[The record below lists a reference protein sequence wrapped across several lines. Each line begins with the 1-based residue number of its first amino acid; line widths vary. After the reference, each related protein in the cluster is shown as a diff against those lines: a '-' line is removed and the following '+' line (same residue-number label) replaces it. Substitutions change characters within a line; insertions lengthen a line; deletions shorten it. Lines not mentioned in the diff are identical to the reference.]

1 MTDETARAVA
11 TAAKALSD
19 AGLICEERRPPHVER
34 GNEMWLKL
42 FSRASVVQLR
52 KVYTGREREG
62 GSFVS
67 WRLATADD
75 NPPPAL
81 DVYIADW
88 MERDRLREELV
99 EWMQTTPIIVA
110 PVGATPAYAH
120 DTLKVN
126 VNGVTMGTFQ
136 SVQLRANIQRFRPA
150 CRHGAGGTNEM
161 TGCRSEFRLWDG
173 LLRRRWYW
181 RLRKSWRGH
190 FSAILIC
197 AICII
202 CVICGWE
209 SIMEPVLQFW
219 LFSSSDF
226 IAIVLLV
233 IAAKTIRIVPQ
244 ATVMLVE
251 RLGKFDKV
259 ASSGLNILVPFLD
272 KPRAVYWTNTRPGV
286 TSIDLREQ
294 YIDLPPQP
302 VITRDNV
309 TIHVDSV
316 VYWQITDPVKA
327 VYEMN
332 DLVGGIVQLTI
343 TGMRAVMGDMDLD
356 HTLSQRDQINSKL
369 RLILDEATD
378 KWGVKVTRVDV
389 KNINPPEDVR
399 ITMEKQMTAERNRRA
414 LVLQA
419 EGDRQAAITRAEGE
433 KQAAVTR
440 AEGEKQSAI
449 LAAEGA
455 AQARLRNA
463 EAESEAINRIA
474 QAIPGGDPGQ
484 YLITTRY
491 IDSLRDM
498 TRTSNSKVIFMPVE
512 TSAMLSSVGAI
523 KEVLSQTGE
532 RDDKEQLP
540 PPRPR
545 ELPR

>member
-1 MTDETARAVA
+1 MDP
-11 TAAKALSD
+11 
-19 AGLICEERRPPHVER
+19 I
-34 GNEMWLKL
+34 
-42 FSRASVVQLR
+42 AS
-52 KVYTGREREG
+52 
-62 GSFVS
+62 
-67 WRLATADD
+67 
-75 NPPPAL
+75 
-81 DVYIADW
+81 
-88 MERDRLREELV
+88 
-99 EWMQTTPIIVA
+99 
-110 PVGATPAYAH
+110 
-120 DTLKVN
+120 
-126 VNGVTMGTFQ
+126 
-136 SVQLRANIQRFRPA
+136 
-150 CRHGAGGTNEM
+150 
-161 TGCRSEFRLWDG
+161 G
-173 LLRRRWYW
+173 LLFFGF
-181 RLRKSWRGH
+181 L
-190 FSAILIC
+190 
-197 AICII
+197 
-202 CVICGWE
+202 
-209 SIMEPVLQFW
+209 
-219 LFSSSDF
+219 
-226 IAIVLLV
+226 AIVLFV

-244 ATVMLVE
+244 ATAMVIE
-251 RLGKFDKV
+251 RLGKFDKL
-259 ASSGLNILVPFLD
+259 AERGLNILVPFLD
-272 KPRAVYWTNTRPGV
+272 KPRAVYWTNTRPGM
-286 TSIDLREQ
+286 TLIDLREQ

-316 VYWQITDPVKA
+316 VYWQITDPIKA

-369 RLILDEATD
+369 RIILDEATD

-463 EAESEAINRIA
+463 EAESEALNRIA
-474 QAIPGGDPGQ
+474 NAIPGGDPGH
-484 YLITTRY
+484 YLITVRY
-491 IDSLRDM
+491 IESLRDM
-498 TRTSNSKVIFMPVE
+498 TRTNNAKVIFMPVE
-512 TSAMLSSVGAI
+512 TSSMLSSLGAI

-532 RDDKEQLP
+532 QDQKEPPP

>member
-1 MTDETARAVA
+1 MDVVA
-11 TAAKALSD
+11 T
-19 AGLICEERRPPHVER
+19 
-34 GNEMWLKL
+34 L
-42 FSRASVVQLR
+42 FA
-52 KVYTGREREG
+52 
-62 GSFVS
+62 F
-67 WRLATADD
+67 
-75 NPPPAL
+75 
-81 DVYIADW
+81 
-88 MERDRLREELV
+88 
-99 EWMQTTPIIVA
+99 
-110 PVGATPAYAH
+110 
-120 DTLKVN
+120 
-126 VNGVTMGTFQ
+126 
-136 SVQLRANIQRFRPA
+136 
-150 CRHGAGGTNEM
+150 
-161 TGCRSEFRLWDG
+161 
-173 LLRRRWYW
+173 
-181 RLRKSWRGH
+181 
-190 FSAILIC
+190 
-197 AICII
+197 
-202 CVICGWE
+202 
-209 SIMEPVLQFW
+209 
-219 LFSSSDF
+219 LFF
-226 IAIVLLV
+226 GFLGIVLLV

-259 ASSGLNILVPFLD
+259 ASSGLNILIPFFD
-272 KPRAVYWTNTRPGV
+272 KPRAVYWTNTRPGL

-316 VYWQITDPVKA
+316 VYWQITDPIKA

-343 TGMRAVMGDMDLD
+343 TGMRAVMGEMDLD
-356 HTLSQRDQINSKL
+356 HTLSSRDAINSKL

-449 LAAEGA
+449 LQAEGA
-455 AQARLRNA
+455 AQARLRAA
-463 EAESEAINRIA
+463 EAESEALTRIT
-474 QAIPGGDPGQ
+474 QAIGDGDPAN
-484 YLITTRY
+484 YLVTTRY

-498 TRTSNSKVIFMPVE
+498 TRSNNSKVIFMPVE
-512 TSAMLSSVGAI
+512 TTSMLSSIGAI
-523 KEVLSQTGE
+523 KEVLTQTGE
-532 RDDKEQLP
+532 KSNEDNP
-540 PPRPR
+540 PPTPRPR
-545 ELPR
+545 QLPN

>member
-1 MTDETARAVA
+1 MDAVA
-11 TAAKALSD
+11 TL
-19 AGLICEERRPPHVER
+19 
-34 GNEMWLKL
+34 
-42 FSRASVVQLR
+42 
-52 KVYTGREREG
+52 
-62 GSFVS
+62 
-67 WRLATADD
+67 LAF
-75 NPPPAL
+75 
-81 DVYIADW
+81 
-88 MERDRLREELV
+88 MFF
-99 EWMQTTPIIVA
+99 
-110 PVGATPAYAH
+110 G
-120 DTLKVN
+120 
-126 VNGVTMGTFQ
+126 
-136 SVQLRANIQRFRPA
+136 
-150 CRHGAGGTNEM
+150 
-161 TGCRSEFRLWDG
+161 
-173 LLRRRWYW
+173 
-181 RLRKSWRGH
+181 
-190 FSAILIC
+190 
-197 AICII
+197 
-202 CVICGWE
+202 
-209 SIMEPVLQFW
+209 
-219 LFSSSDF
+219 F

-233 IAAKTIRIVPQ
+233 IGVKTIRIVPQ

-251 RLGKFDKV
+251 RLGRFHQV
-259 ASSGLNILVPFLD
+259 ANSGLNILWPFID
-272 KPRAVYWTNTRPGV
+272 KPRAVYWTNTRPGL

-316 VYWQITDPVKA
+316 VYWQITDPIKA

-369 RLILDEATD
+369 RIILDEATD

-463 EAESEAINRIA
+463 EAESEALTRIA
-474 QAIPGGDPGQ
+474 QSIPSGDPGH
-484 YLITTRY
+484 YLITMRY
-491 IDSLRDM
+491 IESLRDM
-498 TRTSNSKVIFMPVE
+498 TRSNNSKVIFMPVE
-512 TSAMLSSVGAI
+512 ASSMLSSVGAI
-523 KEVLSQTGE
+523 KEVFSQSGE
-532 RDDKEQLP
+532 KDDQTPPP

>member
-1 MTDETARAVA
+1 
-11 TAAKALSD
+11 
-19 AGLICEERRPPHVER
+19 
-34 GNEMWLKL
+34 
-42 FSRASVVQLR
+42 
-52 KVYTGREREG
+52 
-62 GSFVS
+62 
-67 WRLATADD
+67 
-75 NPPPAL
+75 
-81 DVYIADW
+81 
-88 MERDRLREELV
+88 
-99 EWMQTTPIIVA
+99 
-110 PVGATPAYAH
+110 
-120 DTLKVN
+120 
-126 VNGVTMGTFQ
+126 
-136 SVQLRANIQRFRPA
+136 
-150 CRHGAGGTNEM
+150 
-161 TGCRSEFRLWDG
+161 
-173 LLRRRWYW
+173 
-181 RLRKSWRGH
+181 
-190 FSAILIC
+190 
-197 AICII
+197 
-202 CVICGWE
+202 
-209 SIMEPVLQFW
+209 
-219 LFSSSDF
+219 
-226 IAIVLLV
+226 
-233 IAAKTIRIVPQ
+233 
-244 ATVMLVE
+244 VMLIE
-251 RLGKFDKV
+251 RLGRFNKV
-259 ASSGLNILVPFLD
+259 ASSGLNVIWPFLD
-272 KPRAVYWTNTRPGV
+272 RPRAVYWTNTRPGM

-369 RLILDEATD
+369 RIILDEATD

-449 LAAEGA
+449 LQAEGA

-463 EAESEAINRIA
+463 EAESEAIVRIS
-474 QAIPGGDPGQ
+474 QAIGEGDPAH

-491 IDSLRDM
+491 IESLRDM
-498 TRTSNSKVIFMPVE
+498 TKTNNSKVIFMPVE
-512 TSAMLSSVGAI
+512 TSAMLSSLGSI
-523 KEVLSQTGE
+523 KEVLSSTGE
-532 RDDKEQLP
+532 KSNDDNPPSP

-545 ELPR
+545 QLPT

>member
-1 MTDETARAVA
+1 MDSFMSVLAF
-11 TAAKALSD
+11 
-19 AGLICEERRPPHVER
+19 
-34 GNEMWLKL
+34 L
-42 FSRASVVQLR
+42 FF
-52 KVYTGREREG
+52 G
-62 GSFVS
+62 
-67 WRLATADD
+67 
-75 NPPPAL
+75 
-81 DVYIADW
+81 
-88 MERDRLREELV
+88 
-99 EWMQTTPIIVA
+99 
-110 PVGATPAYAH
+110 
-120 DTLKVN
+120 
-126 VNGVTMGTFQ
+126 
-136 SVQLRANIQRFRPA
+136 
-150 CRHGAGGTNEM
+150 
-161 TGCRSEFRLWDG
+161 
-173 LLRRRWYW
+173 
-181 RLRKSWRGH
+181 
-190 FSAILIC
+190 
-197 AICII
+197 
-202 CVICGWE
+202 
-209 SIMEPVLQFW
+209 
-219 LFSSSDF
+219 F
-226 IAIVLLV
+226 IAIVMLV
-233 IAAKTIRIVPQ
+233 IAVKTIRIVPQ

-251 RLGKFDKV
+251 RLGRFDKV
-259 ASSGLNILVPFLD
+259 ASSGLNILIPFLD
-272 KPRAVYWTNTRPGV
+272 KPRAVYWTSTRPGV
-286 TSIDLREQ
+286 TQIDLREQ
-294 YIDLPPQP
+294 FIDLPPQP

-343 TGMRAVMGDMDLD
+343 TGMRAVMGEMDLD
-356 HTLSQRDQINSKL
+356 HTLSQRDQINAKL
-369 RLILDEATD
+369 RIILDEATD

-440 AEGEKQSAI
+440 AEGEKQSSI

-463 EAESEAINRIA
+463 EAEAEAIARVA
-474 QAIPGGDPGQ
+474 DAMQAHGNPAQ

-491 IDSLRDM
+491 IESLRDM
-498 TRTSNSKVIFMPVE
+498 TRTNNSKVIFMPVE

-523 KEVLSQTGE
+523 KEILTQTGE
-532 RDDKEQLP
+532 KSGDQDNP

>member
-1 MTDETARAVA
+1 
-11 TAAKALSD
+11 
-19 AGLICEERRPPHVER
+19 
-34 GNEMWLKL
+34 
-42 FSRASVVQLR
+42 
-52 KVYTGREREG
+52 
-62 GSFVS
+62 
-67 WRLATADD
+67 
-75 NPPPAL
+75 
-81 DVYIADW
+81 
-88 MERDRLREELV
+88 
-99 EWMQTTPIIVA
+99 
-110 PVGATPAYAH
+110 
-120 DTLKVN
+120 
-126 VNGVTMGTFQ
+126 
-136 SVQLRANIQRFRPA
+136 
-150 CRHGAGGTNEM
+150 
-161 TGCRSEFRLWDG
+161 
-173 LLRRRWYW
+173 
-181 RLRKSWRGH
+181 
-190 FSAILIC
+190 
-197 AICII
+197 
-202 CVICGWE
+202 
-209 SIMEPVLQFW
+209 MEPVATLLAFM
-219 LFSSSDF
+219 FFGF

-233 IAAKTIRIVPQ
+233 IGVKTIRIVPQ
-244 ATVMLVE
+244 ATVMLIE
-251 RLGKFDKV
+251 RLGSFHHL
-259 ASSGLNILVPFLD
+259 AQNGLNILWPFID
-272 KPRAVYWTNTRPGV
+272 RPRAVYWTNTRPGL

-316 VYWQITDPVKA
+316 VYWQVTDPIKA

-463 EAESEAINRIA
+463 EAESEALTRIA
-474 QAIPGGDPGQ
+474 QSIPSGDPGH
-484 YLITTRY
+484 YLITMRY
-491 IDSLRDM
+491 IESLRDM
-498 TRTSNSKVIFMPVE
+498 TRSNNSKVIFMPVE
-512 TSAMLSSVGAI
+512 ASSMLSSVGAI
-523 KEVLSQTGE
+523 KEVFSQSGE
-532 RDDKEQLP
+532 KDDQSPPP